1 MAPRHFEETIPP
13 ERPRVA
19 FQTPLPPLSAP
30 SVPPIPSVYSIP
42 SQNEDVHSGLSSTL
56 GDMVPPRVAP
66 LPPPPMLP
74 PLAANYRTPY
84 DDVYY
89 FYGARNTLDPGLAYY
104 GSGMM
109 GVQPAPAAYVAAPV
123 SHHPAQPIVT
133 HQPVQPIVST
143 VGQNELKITSNR
155 AINSGLFFEDKPKPS
170 KQSFQSYQE
179 ALQQQ
184 IQERQERRKKER
196 EEKEVYEAKLEAE
209 MRNYNPW
216 GKGGG
221 GAPLRDDK
229 GNLIN

>member
-1 MAPRHFEETIPP
+1 MD
-13 ERPRVA
+13 
-19 FQTPLPPLSAP
+19 P
-30 SVPPIPSVYSIP
+30 S
-42 SQNEDVHSGLSSTL
+42 
-56 GDMVPPRVAP
+56 
-66 LPPPPMLP
+66 
-74 PLAANYRTPY
+74 
-84 DDVYY
+84 
-89 FYGARNTLDPGLAYY
+89 LAYY

-109 GVQPAPAAYVAAPV
+109 GVQPAPAPYVTAP
-123 SHHPAQPIVT
+123 VT

-209 MRNYNPW
+209 MRSYNPW
-216 GKGGG
+216 GKVEVV
-221 GAPLRDDK
+221 L
-229 GNLIN
+229 L